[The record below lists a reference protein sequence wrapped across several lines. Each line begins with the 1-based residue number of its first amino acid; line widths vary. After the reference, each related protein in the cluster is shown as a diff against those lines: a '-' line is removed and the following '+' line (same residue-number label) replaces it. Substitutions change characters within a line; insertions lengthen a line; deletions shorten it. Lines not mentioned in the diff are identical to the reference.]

1 MINLSP
7 PRFLQRWF
15 PNLIW
20 NIPNDENSVFLT
32 FDDGPTP
39 EVTPWVLEMLR
50 QYNAKATFFCLARN
64 AERHPDLFAR
74 IVAEGHA
81 IGNHSYSHLK
91 GWGTSTKQY
100 LEDID
105 YASTYLN
112 TNLFRPPYGRFTP
125 KQFRLLRERYR
136 VVLWS
141 IISMDYSRCV
151 SGRRVAQYVMSH
163 IKPGD
168 IVVFHDSL
176 KAERNL
182 RYALPFVLETI
193 AMRGYTARAITL

>member
-7 PRFLQRWF
+7 PRFIQRWF

-20 NIPNDENSVFLT
+20 TIPSDDSVYLT

-39 EVTPWVLEMLR
+39 EITSWVLEQLR
-50 QYNAKATFFCLARN
+50 TYNAKATFFCLAKN
-64 AERHPDLFAR
+64 VERHPDLFQR
-74 IVAEGHA
+74 VVADGHA

-91 GWGTSTKQY
+91 GWGPPAQQY
-100 LEDID
+100 VEDVD
-105 YASTYLN
+105 YAN
-112 TNLFRPPYGRFTP
+112 TFLHSNLYRPPYGRFTRQ
-125 KQFRLLRERYR
+125 QFRLLRERYR

-151 SGRRVAQYVMSH
+151 SGRRVVQYVMSH

-193 AMRGYTARAITL
+193 AMRGYKAKPIVL